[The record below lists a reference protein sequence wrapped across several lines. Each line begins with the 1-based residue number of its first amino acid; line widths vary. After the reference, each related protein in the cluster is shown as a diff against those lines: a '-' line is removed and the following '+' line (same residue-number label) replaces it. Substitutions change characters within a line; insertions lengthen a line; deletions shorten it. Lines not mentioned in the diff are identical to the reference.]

1 MIGLEALGLYA
12 IGAVA
17 ASYGLGVA
25 MFGAKV
31 PAVPATKKTPLRV
44 AVARERAIAKRIVV
58 PEKVALC
65 VVEYLRSEGLHAYP
79 LIPED
84 LDDEINHWCDT
95 AGVERVSTQHVRE
108 LIALLPGVSRDR
120 IRPHTS
126 SPKNRAVRARMV
138 ARGRKI
144 GEKVTVYTI
153 ADTPW
158 VAPEGLT
165 QVCPVTVQPAPTR
178 GPTRARPVRTS
189 DQKRARKHDPKETW
203 ADIVREAA

>member
-1 MIGLEALGLYA
+1 MIGLEALALYG
-12 IGAVA
+12 IGAMA
-17 ASYGLGVA
+17 ASYGLGA
-25 MFGAKV
+25 ALFGPRV
-31 PAVPATKKTPLRV
+31 PEPAPVKKTPLRV
-44 AVARERAIAKRIVV
+44 AVARERAVAKRRMV

-65 VVEYLRSEGLHAYP
+65 VVEYLRSEGLNAYP
-79 LIPED
+79 LIPDD
-84 LDDEINHWCDT
+84 LDDEINHWCDA

-120 IRPHTS
+120 IRPHTGA
-126 SPKNRAVRARMV
+126 PKNRAVRARMA

-165 QVCPVTVQPAPTR
+165 QVCPVTVQPVSNVRPTR
-178 GPTRARPVRTS
+178 GRSVRTA
-189 DQKRARKHDPKETW
+189 DRKCVRKHDPTESW
-203 ADIVREAA
+203 ADIAREAA